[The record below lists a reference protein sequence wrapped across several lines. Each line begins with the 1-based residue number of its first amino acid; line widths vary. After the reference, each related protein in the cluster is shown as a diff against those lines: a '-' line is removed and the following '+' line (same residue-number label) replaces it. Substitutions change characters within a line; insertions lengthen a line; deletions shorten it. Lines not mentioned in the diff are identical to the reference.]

1 MHPKAQENMSK
12 LLECAH
18 QISAQFKCGV
28 FHEFSQQSLRGS
40 SKFAA
45 RVCNDNTATTQ
56 LDSFPGCRR
65 TFLVQPG
72 NEATTQL
79 EYTTHSGWCSTLNTL
94 KGRTST
100 WVQFITA
107 L

>member
-56 LDSFPGCRR
+56 LALFPAVGERFSYSLGMR
-65 TFLVQPG
+65 LLHSWNTQHIVDGARPSILSKVGLQPG
-72 NEATTQL
+72 YNL
-79 EYTTHSGWCSTLNTL
+79 S
-94 KGRTST
+94 
-100 WVQFITA
+100 
-107 L
+107 